1 MKEFFEKYGLRI
13 LAIAA
18 AAAVALSLLS
28 FFASTSSL
36 LHNAIGIITSPFRS
50 AVSAVETWVEDK
62 QRYYADYTELLE
74 ENAALKQEL
83 AELRQNERQAL
94 RDREENALLRE
105 LLKLQEQRRDFVF
118 ESAMILEHSSTNWT
132 STLTLNRG
140 TNCGIAVKDC
150 VVSAEGYLV
159 GVVSEVGYNWATVLT
174 VIDTDTELGALVFR
188 TSEVAVAEGDFAL
201 MNEGRLKLSY
211 LPESASLLSG
221 DYIVTSGLGG
231 YYPSNLV
238 IGTVESV
245 KVDDD
250 GLAQYAVIAP
260 MVDFDTLTEI
270 FVIKDFTVID

>member
-1 MKEFFEKYGLRI
+1 MKDFFDQHGLRI
-13 LAIAA
+13 LVIAA
-18 AAAVALSLLS
+18 AAAVVLSLLS
-28 FFASTSSL
+28 FFASTSSI

-50 AVSAVETWVEDK
+50 VSSAVETWVEDK
-62 QRYYADYTELLE
+62 QRYYADYTDLLE
-74 ENAALKQEL
+74 ENAALKKEV
-83 AELRQNERQAL
+83 AELRQNEHQAQ

-105 LLKLQEQRRDFVF
+105 LLNLQAQHRDFAF
-118 ESAMILEHSSTNWT
+118 ESATILEHSNTNWT

-140 TNCGIAVKDC
+140 TNCGIAVNDC
-150 VVSAEGYLV
+150 VVSAEGYLI
-159 GVVSEVGYNWATVLT
+159 GVISEVGNNWASVLT

-188 TSEVAVAEGDFAL
+188 TSEIAVAEGDFSL
-201 MNEGRLKLSY
+201 MNEGRLKLTY
-211 LPESASLLSG
+211 LPESVALLSG

-260 MVDFDTLTEI
+260 MVDFDALTEV
-270 FVIKDFTVID
+270 FVIKDFSIID

>member
-1 MKEFFEKYGLRI
+1 MPSFSLMLMRSRLLFRVDEPAVFVDF
-13 LAIAA
+13 AF
-18 AAAVALSLLS
+18 VALFRDFVERL
-28 FFASTSSL
+28 A
-36 LHNAIGIITSPFRS
+36 AGITAEER
-50 AVSAVETWVEDK
+50 T
-62 QRYYADYTELLE
+62 ADPAD
-74 ENAALKQEL
+74 ENEA
-83 AELRQNERQAL
+83 
-94 RDREENALLRE
+94 D
-105 LLKLQEQRRDFVF
+105 QEQRRDFVF
-118 ESAMILEHSSTNWT
+118 ESAMILEHSSSNWT

-188 TSEVAVAEGDFAL
+188 TSAVAVAEGDFAL

>member
-18 AAAVALSLLS
+18 AAAVALSLLR
-28 FFASTSSL
+28 FFASNSSL
-36 LHNAIGIITSPFRS
+36 LHNAICIITSPFRS
-50 AVSAVETWVEDK
+50 AVSAVETWVEDR
-62 QRYYADYTELLE
+62 QRYYADYAELLE

-118 ESAMILEHSSTNWT
+118 ESAMILEHSSSNWT

-201 MNEGRLKLSY
+201 MNEGQLKLSY